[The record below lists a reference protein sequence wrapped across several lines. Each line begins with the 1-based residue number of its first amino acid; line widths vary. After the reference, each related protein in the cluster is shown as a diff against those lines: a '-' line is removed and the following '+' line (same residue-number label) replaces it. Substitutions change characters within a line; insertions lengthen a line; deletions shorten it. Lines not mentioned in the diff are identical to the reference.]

1 MWNVPVSKG
10 KQRLSM
16 EKLQRTPSTV
26 PVAPFAK
33 PSVRS
38 EPSNGGELT
47 YEEGCGIGN
56 KWRPLL
62 ADLAASWLCH

>member
-1 MWNVPVSKG
+1 
-10 KQRLSM
+10 
-16 EKLQRTPSTV
+16 
-26 PVAPFAK
+26 VAPFAK